1 MKILIPKRTISEV
14 TYALGRLNRRWK
26 PEEGR
31 ITELKDRRV
40 ESHQYGG
47 KNRFKKTTKKA

>member
-14 TYALGRLNRRWK
+14 TYPLGRLNRRWK
-26 PEEGR
+26 PEEDR

-40 ESHQYGG
+40 EIHQYGE
-47 KNRFKKTTKKA
+47 KNRFKKNN